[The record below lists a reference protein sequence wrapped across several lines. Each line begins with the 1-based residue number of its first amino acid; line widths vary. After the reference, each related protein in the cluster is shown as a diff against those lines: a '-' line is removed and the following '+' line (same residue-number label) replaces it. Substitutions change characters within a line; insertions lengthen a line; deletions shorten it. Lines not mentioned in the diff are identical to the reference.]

1 MSGDGGLSMLL
12 GDLLTTIQEKIPV
25 KIVVFNNGS
34 LGFVEME
41 MKVEGLLNAYTDL
54 KNPDFSKVAQ
64 AIGLY
69 GRRVE
74 KADDLEPAVKEWLAQ
89 PGPALLDVVTSRLE
103 LVMPSHVEPG
113 QIFGTAL
120 YSTKAILGGR
130 SGDVWDLIKDNL

>member
-1 MSGDGGLSMLL
+1 
-12 GDLLTTIQEKIPV
+12 
-25 KIVVFNNGS
+25 

-54 KNPDFSKVAQ
+54 ENPDFSKVAQ

-74 KADDLEPAVKEWLAQ
+74 KAEDLEGAIQEWLAQ

-120 YSTKAILGGR
+120 YSAKAILGGR
-130 SGDVWDLIKDNL
+130 GGDVWDLVVDNL